1 MVALAEGTRS
11 PEIELKSLA
20 GRTYKLDEALTS
32 GPVVLAFYKATCP
45 VCQMT
50 LPFIERI
57 AQAHPERSIWAVS
70 QDDADET
77 RDFVDSYELTLPVLL
92 DEALQKSVEFDLTN
106 VPSIFLI
113 GQDGSIEQTIIGFD
127 KAALERLHATVSQ
140 VDSGGTDAKTLTNL
154 KLASSPLFSPDD
166 QVPEFR
172 PG

>member
-1 MVALAEGTRS
+1 MVVLAEGARS
-11 PEIELKSLA
+11 PDVVLTSLD
-20 GRTYKLDEALTS
+20 GRTYDLNEALASS

-50 LPFIERI
+50 LPFVERL

-77 RDFVDSYELTLPVLL
+77 RDFALDFALTLPVLL
-92 DEALQKSVEFDLTN
+92 DEALQKSVEFDLSN

-113 GQDGSIEQTIIGFD
+113 GQDGRIEQTIIGFD
-127 KAALERLHATVSQ
+127 KAALERLHATLSLAGSDRS
-140 VDSGGTDAKTLTNL
+140 DSK
-154 KLASSPLFSPDD
+154 KLESPLFLPED